1 MEDGTLPKGRV
12 FRRRRRANVAG
23 GRLFKHE
30 VKVSPEEEGALLLRA
45 NAQGVTIPRL
55 LVESA
60 LAERAGETASERREQ
75 LAELFRLHRM
85 LAALGNNLNQI
96 ARAANA
102 DGTVPAELHAELSH
116 TMAAV
121 RASAERVDEYVD
133 SASGRA

>member
-1 MEDGTLPKGRV
+1 MEEGLPKGRV
-12 FRRRRRANVAG
+12 FRRRRRANVEG
-23 GRLFKHE
+23 GRLYKHE
-30 VKVSPEEEGALLLRA
+30 VKVSPEEEAALLVRA

-60 LAERAGETASERREQ
+60 LAERAGETATERREQ

-102 DGTVPAELHAELSH
+102 DGTIPVDLRAELVH
-116 TMAAV
+116 TMTAV
-121 RASAERVDEYVD
+121 RASAERVDGFIEA
-133 SASGRA
+133 ASERA

>member
-1 MEDGTLPKGRV
+1 MPKGRV

-23 GRLFKHE
+23 GRLYKHE
-30 VKVSPEEEGALLLRA
+30 VKVSPEEEAGLLLRA

-60 LAERAGETASERREQ
+60 LAERAGETATERREQ

-102 DGTVPAELHAELSH
+102 DGTVPNELRTELAH
-116 TMAAV
+116 TMTAV
-121 RASAERVDEYVD
+121 RASAERVDGFID
-133 SASGRA
+133 AASERA